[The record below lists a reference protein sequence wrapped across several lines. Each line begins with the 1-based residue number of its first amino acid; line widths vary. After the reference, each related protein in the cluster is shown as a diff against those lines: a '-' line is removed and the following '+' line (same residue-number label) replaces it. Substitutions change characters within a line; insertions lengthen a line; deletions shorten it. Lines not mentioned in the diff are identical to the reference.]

1 MLQELSNSQAKW
13 VESTLNSMTMEELVG
28 LLICPESRKY
38 TQQDWLDI
46 FDKVP
51 LGNIF
56 FGNNN
61 AKEMKNT
68 LTAIQNKAK
77 HPVIVAV
84 DMEQG
89 MGLACDFGTNFP
101 EQMALAA
108 AGDTELTREMGR
120 ILAREVRPLG
130 VHWTFSP
137 VADLNYNFNNPV
149 TNIRSFGDDA
159 AKVAEMV
166 KAAVQGRQEN
176 GLLAATVKHFP
187 GDGMDDRD
195 QHACTSVNTMP
206 MDQWRE
212 TYGKVWKAAIHDAG
226 VMSIMSGHISLP
238 DYQGYEIDP
247 EEAMP
252 ATLCHK
258 LQVDLLRNELG
269 FKGVL
274 VSDAAPMI
282 GITSRV
288 SAEDMAVENIVNG
301 SDVFLFAEPVED
313 HKRLM
318 RAVKSGRLSEERVYE
333 SARRVLEMKAR
344 LNIHE
349 NPFGIKLTEAEVS
362 QNIQSAQKA
371 ADKSITL
378 LKNNG
383 KLPVSLKKG
392 AKVLTVT
399 LTYKEHSRK
408 PADLEYVDKELI
420 ARGFEVDHLF
430 CPEHNALI
438 GKAGDYDA
446 VFLNFLVTMHMKLG
460 TIRATAEAIM
470 PLWRAFYKNCDNVVC
485 TSFGNPYLSYEQPH
499 LPNLY
504 LTYGASE
511 VTQKA
516 AVKCWLGE
524 IKAEGI
530 CPVHQ
535 PKVEI
540 KRINI

>member
-1 MLQELSNSQAKW
+1 
-13 VESTLNSMTMEELVG
+13 MEELVG

-38 TQQDWLDI
+38 TKQDWLDL
-46 FDKVP
+46 FDQAP
-51 LGNIF
+51 IGNIF

-61 AKEMKNT
+61 AKEMKDT
-68 LTAIQNKAK
+68 LSAIQNKAK
-77 HPVIVAV
+77 YPVLVAV

-101 EQMALAA
+101 EQMGLAA
-108 AGDTELTREMGR
+108 AGDVELTREMGR

-130 VHWTFSP
+130 VHWTYSP

-149 TNIRSFGDDA
+149 TNVRSFGDNA
-159 AKVAEMV
+159 AQVAELV
-166 KAAVQGRQEN
+166 KAAVEGRQEN

-212 TYGKVWKAAIHDAG
+212 TYGKVWKAAIDDAG

-238 DYQGYEIDP
+238 DYQGYKIDP

-258 LQVDLLRNELG
+258 LQIDLLRKELG

-288 SAEDMAVENIVNG
+288 SAEDMVVENIVNG
-301 SDVFLFAEPVED
+301 SDVFLFAEPVKD
-313 HKRLM
+313 HERLM
-318 RAVKSGRLSEERVYE
+318 QAVKSGRLSEERVYE

-349 NPFGIKLTEAEVS
+349 NPFGTEITKAEES
-362 QNIQSAQKA
+362 NNIQSAQIA

-378 LKNNG
+378 LKDDG

-399 LTYKEHSRK
+399 LSYKEHSRK
-408 PADLEYVDKELI
+408 PADLEYVDRELA

-430 CPEHNALI
+430 SPEHNELI
-438 GKAGDYDA
+438 SRAADYDV

-460 TIRATAEAIM
+460 TLRATAEALM
-470 PLWRAFYKNCDNVVC
+470 SLWRAFYKNNDNVVC

-524 IKAEGI
+524 IKPEGI
-530 CPVHQ
+530 CPVRQ

-540 KRINI
+540 KRIDV